1 MIGLYIISYRSIFRR
16 VFITACLG
24 MTFDV
29 FVASQP
35 TNDMINADN
44 TELWKYV
51 NTYVMQNHKK
61 FKECLKNISK
71 QGYSIEGHL
80 CCSCC
85 NKKNL
90 AKVRFQTGNKR
101 FTLYNYVMSK
111 FTYTDNQLK
120 FKTHTV
126 PKTQSEG
133 NEQSNINIDE
143 YVDIDEL
150 NYFFLPP
157 LPEQKSADILPP
169 PEQKNSDISNNCFS
183 LPPPE
188 EKT

>member
-16 VFITACLG
+16 VFITACLC
-24 MTFDV
+24 MIFDV

-35 TNDMINADN
+35 TKKMINADN

-61 FKECLKNISK
+61 FKECLKNISS
-71 QGYSIEGHL
+71 QGYSIEGHS

-85 NKKNL
+85 NKKNIT
-90 AKVRFQTGNKR
+90 KVRFQIGKNR
-101 FTLYNYVMSK
+101 FTLHDYVMSK

-120 FKTHTV
+120 FKTHPA
-126 PKTQSEG
+126 PKTQSEE

-143 YVDIDEL
+143 YEDIEKL
-150 NYFFLPP
+150 NYFFIP
-157 LPEQKSADILPP
+157 PP
-169 PEQKNSDISNNCFS
+169 PEQKDPDISNNCS
-183 LPPPE
+183 SSPPPE
-188 EKT
+188 EKI